1 MSHRLLP
8 KLTSSFPSLFPHT
21 EEEPR
26 TEKQSKAWMAED
38 RIFMLEMVATM
49 FFLFLE
55 FGK

>member
-8 KLTSSFPSLFPHT
+8 KLTSSFTSLFPHT

-38 RIFMLEMVATM
+38 RIFMLVREIMIVCGHQQ
-49 FFLFLE
+49 L
-55 FGK
+55 